1 MRVEIRET
9 SDNTLLL
16 SAFNSGNI
24 PGRGKKKGGNIMLAF
39 NLQPDRNV
47 NVHQKEMQ

>member
-1 MRVEIRET
+1 MEIRET
-9 SDNTLLL
+9 SENTLFL

-24 PGRGKKKGGNIMLAF
+24 PGEKKKKKNGNIMLAF
-39 NLQPDRNV
+39 NLQPDKNV